1 MVLLITLI
9 NRSFS
14 LNQYSDDDKCSGDEL
29 LEKAVNFLHKKL
41 VASTLEM
48 NPSAKI
54 NDSDKVLTIK
64 DIKID
69 RDSDEE
75 EEEEE

>member
-1 MVLLITLI
+1 
-9 NRSFS
+9 
-14 LNQYSDDDKCSGDEL
+14 L

-54 NDSDKVLTIK
+54 VDSEKILTIK

-69 RDSDEE
+69 RESEEEDDNEDEE
-75 EEEEE
+75 NEEYGSY